1 MTAVIQVPRP
11 QRNRLATTGQAALA
25 AVFAVSLASCS
36 PSVAE
41 NPVRI
46 KESASMVTDA
56 LAAAQGPGNQPLV
69 PDGEKKAQPLQLA
82 TFGAGC
88 FWCVEAVFQQLDGVV
103 SVKSG
108 YSGGSVDNPTYEQ
121 VCRGNTGHAEVC
133 QIQFDPAK
141 ISFDDLLEVFW
152 KTHDPTTL
160 NRQGADVGTQYRSA
174 IFYHDDQQKVLAE
187 KRKQQLDKAGLWPK
201 PIVTEISPAKK
212 FYVAEDYHQNYFKNN
227 PFNGYCQAV
236 VRPKVDKFREV
247 FRDKLKSE

>member
-1 MTAVIQVPRP
+1 MTAMIQVVGTQPNLVR
-11 QRNRLATTGQAALA
+11 TGQAALA
-25 AVFAVSLASCS
+25 AVFAVCLASCS

-46 KESASMVTDA
+46 KEPASMVTDA
-56 LAAAQGPGNQPLV
+56 LAAAESPDNQPLA
-69 PDGEKKAQPLQLA
+69 PDGEDKAQPLQLA

-141 ISFDDLLEVFW
+141 VSFDDLLEVFW

-160 NRQGADVGTQYRSA
+160 NRQGADVGTQYRSVV
-174 IFYHDDQQKVLAE
+174 FYHDDQQKAMAE
-187 KRKQQLDKAGLWPK
+187 KRKQQLDKAGLWPR

-236 VRPKVDKFREV
+236 VRPKVDKFRAV
-247 FRDKLKSE
+247 FRDKLKTE